1 MELPK
6 ATPSR
11 APYSLAQRCGRL
23 PSRSTAASFNRGI
36 PDLEGVLTSRVVT
49 FRIGPDRK
57 PFQIHEKLVASRSVI
72 FDRMLTNHTRESLE
86 GVVEIE
92 DVEPEVFTS
101 FIKFAFYGNYNVPTS
116 HKLQKAEDQEPE
128 NANLIPGETY
138 DSLLEHV
145 LKHDFRLSKKQPYL
159 RYLTLFINQGTPGKL
174 YGMPPGLPWNKDEE
188 LEANFDLM
196 VANRLFGEICMH
208 HVQLYI
214 FADRYDIAQLRQVS
228 LHRLHSSLTRARLS
242 DAGYQLLFGVIEF
255 AFTNTMPGDKIR
267 KLLIQTCV
275 ADFSMVRA
283 MPSFTDLLHR
293 VPELGVEIMTE
304 LPTY

>member
-1 MELPK
+1 MEPLK

-11 APYSLAQRCGRL
+11 VPYSLAQRRGRL
-23 PSRSTAASFNRGI
+23 PSHSTAASFNRGV

-72 FDRMLTNHTRESLE
+72 FDRMLANNMRESLE
-86 GVVEIE
+86 GVVDIE
-92 DVEPEVFTS
+92 DVEPE
-101 FIKFAFYGNYNVPTS
+101 P
-116 HKLQKAEDQEPE
+116 D
-128 NANLIPGETY
+128 NAKLIPGETY

-145 LKHDFRLSKKQPYL
+145 LKYDFGLSKKQPYL

-174 YGMPPGLPWNKDEE
+174 YGMPPGFPWNKDEE

-214 FADRYDIAQLRQVS
+214 LADRYDIAQLRQVS

-304 LPTY
+304 LPTYWEERKKAINDVNAKFASAQSDATTSKEKS